1 MTESPEP
8 MGIKPSDV
16 KRLRDETGAGMMDCK
31 RALEE
36 SSGDV
41 EQAREILRKK
51 GLADVAKRSGKIAA
65 EGLVE
70 AYIQGSGKRGSL
82 VEVNCETDFVAN
94 TEEFRALAKDVAM
107 HVIAAGPEWVSRD
120 EVPDDVVE
128 RERKLFEEQFREQG
142 KPENI
147 LPKIVEG
154 KLADFYK
161 QRCLLD
167 QPFFKDAD
175 GKQTVG
181 DLVAEVSS
189 KVGEKIEVRRFA
201 HFVRGEAGP

>member
-1 MTESPEP
+1 MAITS
-8 MGIKPSDV
+8 GDV

-36 SSGDV
+36 AGGDF

-65 EGLVE
+65 EGVVE
-70 AYIQGSGKRGSL
+70 AYIQGSGKRGAL

-94 TEEFRALAKDVAM
+94 TPEFRTLAREIAM
-107 HVIAAGPEWVSRD
+107 QIIAAEPEWVARED
-120 EVPDDVVE
+120 VPEDVVE

-154 KLADFYK
+154 KLGDFYE

-167 QPFFKDAD
+167 QPFFKDSD
-175 GKQTVG
+175 GKRTVG
-181 DLVAEVSS
+181 DRVAEVSA

-201 HFVRGEAGP
+201 HFVRGEAGS